1 MMISNERGKKMGANK
16 NESNKKEMRDKKKKT
31 ISGLQGWES
40 VLAFLFLASINMM
53 ALTTVPS
60 IFVYFRLISEYAL
73 RNQAGVGLP

>member
-1 MMISNERGKKMGANK
+1 MISNERGKKMGANK
-16 NESNKKEMRDKKKKT
+16 NESNKKEMRDKKKKKY